1 MKQNIC
7 RGTERMYSGRG
18 QTSRKSITAKQERNQ
33 TSKMTEWVDE
43 NKRIVKSTLRTI
55 FTIKFWIG

>member
-1 MKQNIC
+1 MY
-7 RGTERMYSGRG
+7 RGDG

-55 FTIKFWIG
+55 FAIKFWIG